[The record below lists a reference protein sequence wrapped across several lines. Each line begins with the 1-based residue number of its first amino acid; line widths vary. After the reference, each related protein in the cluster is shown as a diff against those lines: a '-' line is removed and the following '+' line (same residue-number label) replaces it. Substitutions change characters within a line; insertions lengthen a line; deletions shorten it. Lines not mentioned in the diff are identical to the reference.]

1 MHVDLYDND
10 VRITYDTSI
19 LKTESQENFCYLKE
33 ENPINGNTKYDL

>member
-19 LKTESQENFCYLKE
+19 LKTENSQENFCYLKE
-33 ENPINGNTKYDL
+33 ENKETQ